1 MFAAYITLSRVTF
14 VATKKLLEIP
24 AAATGSVILLGM
36 CYRYYYYYNAY
47 WFDDGE
53 GGRLVHS
60 AASIMPVSLL
70 RPLEKIDHFER
81 QKTR

>member
-1 MFAAYITLSRVTF
+1 MTF
-14 VATKKLLEIP
+14 VATKRLLEIP

-36 CYRYYYYYNAY
+36 CFRYYYYYNAY

-60 AASIMPVSLL
+60 AASIMPASLL
-70 RPLEKIDHFER
+70 RPLEKMATIFNNRGHDR
-81 QKTR
+81 CPLRKSN